1 MARRAG
7 RTIAFLVV
15 CAEAVA
21 ACGGGGGGGGA
32 SDASSSTAPPADT
45 AVTAPEVSQPDSV
58 APDVPRTVATDAP
71 ESDAVPPLLEGGVVS
86 DAALAAVLTP
96 DGVADTAILQAF
108 AAELAALPLDEQE
121 AVIADLS
128 LRTELAAA
136 AISGLEAAVG
146 DRASVENALVGAG
159 SQVQTQIDADAAA
172 SLVSGLRHGFVSP
185 QAPASAAAVAATGL
199 FLGYMALATF
209 AKVATEGSNT
219 IKPGEDSYREGDGM
233 TIGANLE
240 EVDMEIKYKGDEDGV
255 DVDFVASVTI
265 HPCPAADGT
274 FTLNASID
282 VKASKGGAG
291 QNANMELTINGTVDD
306 NAELADKNIENH
318 TQWSDFGGGKG
329 QFIDFTFSGE
339 NGVEQVATNRTGGT
353 LTNEFT
359 QLSATLSSL
368 IGLMIGHQMLEA
380 AEQGWKSGRCVE
392 LKVTPSAGPGGLSP
406 SEVVNVLAEPR
417 SKVDGSPTGG
427 NVTATLSAGGA
438 SVEPNG
444 SPVAADANSN
454 YTAPAELDKTGT
466 VSYESRSR
474 RGVGKAD
481 ITFSTSKPAAY
492 QIAGGL
498 QDWQVN
504 QVVCDVMKPFTL
516 ESPGIGTAEFSGGLS
531 GSYSVSGIF
540 DMHYEGTYLITL
552 EDGLGSPGAM
562 VASSGG
568 TVAGQAGSGSENYVL
583 TPATC

>member
-1 MARRAG
+1 M
-7 RTIAFLVV
+7 
-15 CAEAVA
+15 
-21 ACGGGGGGGGA
+21 
-32 SDASSSTAPPADT
+32 
-45 AVTAPEVSQPDSV
+45 
-58 APDVPRTVATDAP
+58 
-71 ESDAVPPLLEGGVVS
+71 S

-96 DGVADTAILQAF
+96 EGVADAAILQAF

-121 AVIADLS
+121 AAIADLS
-128 LRTELAAA
+128 MRTELAAA
-136 AISGLEAAVG
+136 ALSGLDVAAG
-146 DRASVENALVGAG
+146 DPQSLEDALVGAS
-159 SQVQTQIDADAAA
+159 SQVQSQIDADAAA
-172 SLVSGLRHGFVSP
+172 SPVSGLWHGFASP
-185 QAPASAAAVAATGL
+185 LAPATGAAVAGTGL

-219 IKPGEDSYREGDGM
+219 LKPGEDFYREGNGM

-240 EVDMEIKYKGDEDGV
+240 EADMEIKYKGDENGV

-274 FTLNASID
+274 FTLTGSID
-282 VKASKGGAG
+282 VKASKGGVG
-291 QNANMELTINGTVDD
+291 QNAKMELTIDGTVDD
-306 NAELADKNIENH
+306 NAELAGKNVENH
-318 TQWSDFGGGKG
+318 TQWADFGGGKG
-329 QFIDFTFSGE
+329 QFVDLTFSGE
-339 NGVEQVATNRTGGT
+339 NGVEQVVSNRTGGT
-353 LTNEFT
+353 VTNEFM

-368 IGLMIGHQMLEA
+368 IGLMIASQMVEA

-392 LKVTPSAGPGGLSP
+392 LKVTPSAGPEGLSP
-406 SEVVNVLAEPR
+406 SEIVNVLAEPR

-444 SPVAADANSN
+444 SPIPADANST
-454 YTAPAELDKTGT
+454 YTAPGELDKTGT

-474 RGVGKAD
+474 RGVGKAS

-492 QIAGGL
+492 QLVGGL

-531 GSYSVSGIF
+531 GSYTVSGIF

-552 EDGLGSPGAM
+552 ENGPGSPGSM
-562 VASSGG
+562 VATSGG
-568 TVAGQAGSGSENYVL
+568 SVAGEAGSGSENYVL
-583 TPATC
+583 TPAKC